1 MIPNELIEKALSLT
15 GKTME
20 DMEIIELEWE
30 YVEYQIE
37 DWYDER
43 YIQTPVSVFSIEKFC
58 YYLCS
63 REFLSK
69 YYIWPYKYPDRNEI
83 KELIGEFGYAIM
95 DYQDGMEEPL
105 ISLLEKI

>member
-1 MIPNELIEKALSLT
+1 MIPQALIERALTLT
-15 GKTME
+15 GKTI
-20 DMEIIELEWE
+20 DYVQE
-30 YVEYQIE
+30 YDSHGQN
-37 DWYDER
+37 WL
-43 YIQTPVSVFSIEKFC
+43 SIEKFC

>member
-1 MIPNELIEKALSLT
+1 MIPKELIERALTLT
-15 GKTME
+15 GKTI
-20 DMEIIELEWE
+20 DYVQE
-30 YVEYQIE
+30 YDSHSQN
-37 DWYDER
+37 WL
-43 YIQTPVSVFSIEKFC
+43 SIEKFC

-69 YYIWPYKYPDRNEI
+69 YYIWPYTYPDRNEL

-95 DYQDGMEEPL
+95 DYQDGMEEPI